1 MAHAVV
7 VQVRI
12 EPGSDIEHRRAILND
27 FVIQEVRALPGF
39 RKGSWLNDGAGTGTC
54 IVVFD
59 SEDNAKA
66 AVAPLTPT
74 SGPALLSVAVSA
86 VEIEA

>member
-1 MAHAVV
+1 MTHAVV

-12 EPGSDIEHRRAILND
+12 EPGSDIEHRHAVLKD
-27 FVIQEVRALPGF
+27 FVIPEVRALPGF
-39 RKGSWLNDGAGTGTC
+39 RKGSWLNDSAGTGTC
-54 IVVFD
+54 IVIFD

-66 AVAPLTPT
+66 AVASLTPA
-74 SGPALLSVAVSA
+74 SGPAVLSVAVSA